1 MSYFLGFVPDQESKS
16 KIRRVLAE
24 VSNIFNDFDIPV
36 RWVKPNTF
44 HITLYYLGE
53 QLCFL
58 KEFLLKR
65 RISKIQFKK
74 IKVSF
79 CTVKV
84 GISRNYKELVYLD
97 LEQGGEELRE
107 LLLQVREITGKQ
119 DTSMFVPH
127 LTIGRISKD
136 LTKEEYRN
144 VANDIARVSK
154 KLKLSDIHFTI
165 DSMYLIE
172 SKDGD
177 YSFKMKLEAL

>member
-1 MSYFLGFVPDQESKS
+1 MSYFLGFITDQESKS

-24 VSNIFNDFDIPV
+24 VDSVFNDFDIPV

-53 QLCFL
+53 KSNFI

-65 RISKIQFKK
+65 KISKIKFEK

-79 CTVKV
+79 NSIKV

-97 LEQGGEELRE
+97 LKEGGEELRK
-107 LLLQVREITGKQ
+107 LLLQVRGVGGKQ

-127 LTIGRISKD
+127 LTIGRVSKE
-136 LTKEEYRN
+136 LSKEEHRN
-144 VANDIARVSK
+144 ISNDVSLLSK
-154 KLKLSDIHFTI
+154 KLELNDIHFTI
-165 DSMYLIE
+165 DSIYLIE
-172 SKDGD
+172 SKNGD
-177 YSFKMKLEAL
+177 YLPKMKVDAF

>member
-1 MSYFLGFVPDQESKS
+1 MSFFLGFVPNQESKS
-16 KIRRVLAE
+16 KIRRVQAE
-24 VSNIFNDFDIPV
+24 IATLFTDFDIPV

-53 QLCFL
+53 SLNIFKKFFL
-58 KEFLLKR
+58 KK
-65 RISKIQFKK
+65 RISKIHFKK

-79 CTVKV
+79 ESVKV

-97 LEQGGEELRE
+97 FREGGEELRE
-107 LLLQVREITGKQ
+107 LLLQVRGVTDKQ

-154 KLKLSDIHFTI
+154 ELKLNEIKFVI
-165 DSMYLIE
+165 DSIYLIE
-172 SKDGD
+172 SKNGD
-177 YSFKMKLEAL
+177 YSFEMKLELF